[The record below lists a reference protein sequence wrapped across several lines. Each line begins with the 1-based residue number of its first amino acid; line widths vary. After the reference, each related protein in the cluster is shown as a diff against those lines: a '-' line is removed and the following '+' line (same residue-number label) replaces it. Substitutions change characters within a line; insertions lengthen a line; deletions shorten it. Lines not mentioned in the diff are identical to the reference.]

1 MNMELVEL
9 QCFYKDLINSE
20 YQIFKI
26 PYFMSLSFYNS
37 YIYIFLYYMWYSFE
51 YLLKLSFWK
60 N

>member
-37 YIYIFLYYMWYSFE
+37 YICIKFSYIICGI
-51 YLLKLSFWK
+51 LL
-60 N
+60 NIC